1 MNLSIKEP
9 YDTAKDMLI
18 RHYDHF
24 SICGNMRNINKTTA
38 GERRIRRMDIV
49 VCGAGKLGET
59 LCRDLCSENHHVV
72 VIDKNKKRIEQM
84 VNTVD
89 LSGVV
94 GNGALLDIQLE
105 AGVATCD
112 IFMAVTPDD
121 EVNIIAAIT
130 AKKIGARYVVARVR
144 SPEYSLQMNF
154 LRESLGI
161 TLMINPDLV
170 AARAIENMMHFP
182 HALGVDSF
190 SDGRLYIV
198 DVELPENSTYDG
210 MSLKE
215 IGRQHG
221 NVLIGII
228 ERNADVMIPRGDV
241 VLHAGD
247 RLYLTGLPSEIRAF
261 CQQDMP
267 HVKRPQSALIVGGGR
282 VTRYLLPRLEKMQM
296 RVKVIEQ
303 DEDQADL
310 LSGDFPRVEVIWAD
324 GTDQEIL
331 REERLHNYD
340 VVIALTGVDE
350 ENILISIYAYHEGV
364 EKTITKVNRTNLLKI
379 LSNVGLQA
387 IITPHRLIAD
397 HIIRFVRSTENTEGA
412 DIDAFY
418 RLSSGRVEVFQ
429 FHITN
434 TSAACDKP
442 LRLIKMKS
450 GVLILCIMRD
460 DEILF
465 PAGNDE
471 IRVGDDVLVVTTR
484 PDFRDITDILE

>member
-1 MNLSIKEP
+1 
-9 YDTAKDMLI
+9 
-18 RHYDHF
+18 
-24 SICGNMRNINKTTA
+24 
-38 GERRIRRMDIV
+38 MDIV

-59 LCRDLCSENHHVV
+59 LCRDLCAEDHHVA
-72 VIDKNKKRIEQM
+72 VIDTSTKRIEQM
-84 VNTVD
+84 VNAAD

-94 GNGALLDIQLE
+94 GNGALLEIQLE

-112 IFMAVTPDD
+112 IFIAVTPDD

-161 TLMINPDLV
+161 NLMINPDFV

-190 SDGRLYIV
+190 NDGRLYIV
-198 DVELPENSTYDG
+198 DVELPENSIYDG

-221 NVLIGII
+221 NALIGII
-228 ERNADVMIPRGDV
+228 ERNDSVMIPRGDV
-241 VLHAGD
+241 VLKAGD
-247 RLYLTGLPSEIRAF
+247 RLYLTGLPAEIRAF
-261 CQQDMP
+261 CRHDLP

-303 DEDQADL
+303 NESQAERL
-310 LSGDFPRVEVIWAD
+310 AGDFPRVEVIWED

-331 REERLHNYD
+331 REERVHHYD

-350 ENILISIYAYHEGV
+350 ENILISIYAHHEGV
-364 EKTITKVNRTNLLKI
+364 AKTITKVNRTNLLKL
-379 LSNVGLQA
+379 LSNVGLQS

-397 HIIRFVRSTENTEGA
+397 QIIRFVRSMENTEGA

-418 RLSSGRVEVFQ
+418 RLSGGRVQVIQ

-434 TSAACDKP
+434 TIEACERQLYQMK
-442 LRLIKMKS
+442 IKS
-450 GVLILCIMRD
+450 GVLILCIMRE
-460 DEILF
+460 DEVLF

-471 IRVGDDVLVVTTR
+471 IRAGDDVLVVTTR
-484 PDFRDITDILE
+484 PDIRDITDILE